1 MEKFIWKEENSVGVK
16 EIDEQHKHFFE
27 ITNGIIGLTTKE
39 NLTKEEVIKS
49 LQELGDYAFYHLSTE
64 ESYFDKFKYQDAPLH
79 INAHNEYR
87 EAVNEYFV
95 KMNSQNVDIK
105 KLAEEM
111 SAYSG
116 NWLLAHITV
125 VDKQYT
131 KFFNEHGLN

>member
-1 MEKFIWKEENSVGVK
+1 MEKFVWEEKYSVGIK

-27 ITNGIIGLTTKE
+27 IANGIIDLTAKE
-39 NLTKEEVIKS
+39 NLTKEETIKS

-87 EAVNEYFV
+87 ESVGEYFR
-95 KMNSQNVDIK
+95 KMTDLGTDMK
-105 KLAEEM
+105 KLLEEM
-111 SAYSG
+111 AAYSG
-116 NWLLAHITV
+116 NWLLAHIVV

>member
-1 MEKFIWKEENSVGVK
+1 MEKFVWEEKYSVGIK

-27 ITNGIIGLTTKE
+27 IANGIIDLTAKE
-39 NLTKEEVIKS
+39 NLTKEEAVKG

-64 ESYFDKFKYQDAPLH
+64 EGYFDKFKYQDAPLH

-87 EAVNEYFV
+87 ESVGEYFR
-95 KMNSQNVDIK
+95 KMTDLGTDMK
-105 KLAEEM
+105 KLLEEM
-111 SAYSG
+111 AAYSG
-116 NWLLAHITV
+116 NWLLAHIVV

>member
-1 MEKFIWKEENSVGVK
+1 MEKFIWKEENSVGIK
-16 EIDEQHKHFFE
+16 EIDEQHKRFFE
-27 ITNGIIGLTTKE
+27 IVNGIIDLVVKE
-39 NLTKEEVIKS
+39 DLAKEEAIKS

-87 EAVNEYFV
+87 ESVSEYFR
-95 KMNSQNVDIK
+95 KANSPDIDIK

-111 SAYSG
+111 AAYSG
-116 NWLLAHITV
+116 NWLLAHIVV
-125 VDKQYT
+125 VDKLYT

>member
-1 MEKFIWKEENSVGVK
+1 MEKFIWEEKYSVGIK

-27 ITNGIIGLTTKE
+27 IANGIIDLTAKE
-39 NLTKEEVIKS
+39 NLAKEEAVKS

-87 EAVNEYFV
+87 EAVGEYFR
-95 KMNSQNVDIK
+95 KMADPLIDIK

-111 SAYSG
+111 AAYSG
-116 NWLLAHITV
+116 NWLLAHIMV
-125 VDKQYT
+125 VDKLYT